1 MLRLF
6 SIGSQLH
13 NRAHQR
19 NTKIHSLHEQL
30 ADTRNGI
37 SECPVQDATSSIDTL
52 RGLSRLA
59 GSGMSI
65 ITVIHQPRYS
75 VYELFDSVL
84 LLGVGGVA
92 VYNGPPLLTAAYFTR
107 NGFALPPN
115 ENIADWNLDVISGC
129 GAASRIVSPR
139 GDLLT
144 NASSAAF
151 ELTQVAL

>member
-1 MLRLF
+1 M
-6 SIGSQLH
+6 
-13 NRAHQR
+13 
-19 NTKIHSLHEQL
+19 
-30 ADTRNGI
+30 
-37 SECPVQDATSSIDTL
+37 QDATSSIDTL

-115 ENIADWNLDVISGC
+115 ENIADWNLDVISGFAATTITCLNIEC
-129 GAASRIVSPR
+129 GV
-139 GDLLT
+139 LLVH
-144 NASSAAF
+144 ASSAVVK
-151 ELTQVAL
+151 LTK